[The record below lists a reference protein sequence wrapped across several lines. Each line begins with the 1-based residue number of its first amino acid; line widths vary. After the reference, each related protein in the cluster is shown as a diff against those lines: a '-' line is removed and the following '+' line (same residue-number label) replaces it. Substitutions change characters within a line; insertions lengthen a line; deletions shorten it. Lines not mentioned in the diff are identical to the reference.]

1 MKTLTQEKANVARLR
16 DLYENETD
24 PLIKESIRFRL
35 AEARL
40 WHDVA
45 ESGII
50 EPEQVKPKAYRR
62 VKYTVIGITIA
73 VLLAI
78 VLSGC
83 NVVREGCH
91 LIGAAGQ
98 DVGWMANKIGDN
110 INVKEK

>member
-50 EPEQVKPKAYRR
+50 EPIEQVKPKAYKR
-62 VKYTVIGITIA
+62 VKYAVIGISIA
-73 VLLAI
+73 VVVMI

-83 NVVREGCH
+83 QTLKGAMGDSAW
-91 LIGAAGQ
+91 LIQKGA
-98 DVGWMANKIGDN
+98 DN
-110 INVKEK
+110 IQVKEK